1 MIIIIIVLAW
11 TTGGQGCVQHVVL
24 YFYGFWADRRQPV
37 LRGVLY
43 FNGFP
48 ARQRQENPNV
58 FAAPAATTFSPV
70 FSAAPAAEIFFT
82 CLEIKIK

>member
-58 FAAPAATTFSPV
+58 FAAPAATTFSHV
-70 FSAAPAAEIFFT
+70 FPPRQRRESFRNVK
-82 CLEIKIK
+82 KIMK